1 MNYSKLKQAIKSK
14 KISIN
19 SLSEQIGM
27 SRNGFDSMIENKSM
41 KVDVLESICAI
52 LKANPLDFLET
63 DILKEENTEYKIGE
77 VEHLRELLNER
88 ERILEEKERTIQIL
102 LKQKP

>member
-41 KVDVLESICAI
+41 KVDILESICAI
-52 LKANPLDFLET
+52 LKVNPLDFLET
-63 DILKEENTEYKIGE
+63 DIIKEENADYKIGE
-77 VEHLRELLNER
+77 VEHLKELLKER
-88 ERILEEKERTIQIL
+88 EKILAEKERTIQIL
-102 LKQKP
+102 LNKKP